1 MEESANSRRYPT
13 RPYVGVGAI
22 VFDGERVLLI
32 ERGKEPLRGWW
43 TVPGGMV
50 ETGERLAE
58 AVRRETLEETGLVV
72 RPVAVAAVFEH
83 ISPVDSNDNGRPEF
97 HHVILDYLCELV
109 GGTLAAASDVS
120 AAGWFAMD
128 ELAGLK
134 IAPGTLEVIEKARR
148 MREGGDL
155 V

>member
-1 MEESANSRRYPT
+1 MDDSGASRRFPS

-32 ERGKEPLRGWW
+32 ERGKDPLRGHW

-50 ETGERLAE
+50 EAGETLDA
-58 AVRRETLEETGLVV
+58 AVRRETLEETGLTV
-72 RPVAVAAVFEH
+72 RPLAVAAVFEH
-83 ISPVDSNDNGRPEF
+83 ISPMESAQDGRVEF

-109 GGTLAAASDVS
+109 GGELRAASDVS

-128 ELAGLK
+128 EMAAIK

-148 MREGGDL
+148 LTD
-155 V
+155 